1 MGLSIR
7 SGSAVIASAIVLAWP
22 IALVVTLTFPMMILG
37 AYLQVSFT
45 KRYADYRNK
54 LIEDT
59 AKVAVESI
67 ENVFTV
73 ATLGIEKRLVD
84 KYNQLLEPPFR
95 YVLQNV

>member
-1 MGLSIR
+1 ML
-7 SGSAVIASAIVLAWP
+7 
-22 IALVVTLTFPMMILG
+22 LG
-37 AYLQVSFT
+37 AYLQVMLT
-45 KRYADYRNK
+45 KRYTDRRNK

-84 KYNQLLEPPFR
+84 NYNQLLEQPFR

>member
-1 MGLSIR
+1 ML
-7 SGSAVIASAIVLAWP
+7 
-22 IALVVTLTFPMMILG
+22 LG
-37 AYLQVSFT
+37 AYLQVMLT
-45 KRYADYRNK
+45 KRYTDRRNK
-54 LIEDT
+54 LLEDT

-84 KYNQLLEPPFR
+84 NYNQLLEHPFR